1 MASRRFGTSC
11 DTTCSLRDVH
21 RVMHAVVTRLSTMRP
36 PFGARG
42 EVRKLDAEFAMAQS
56 DGTGEPAVA
65 VADCNRAR
73 KTLPVEGDAR

>member
-1 MASRRFGTSC
+1 
-11 DTTCSLRDVH
+11 
-21 RVMHAVVTRLSTMRP
+21 MRP